1 MEVVVA
7 VEMMRVVVV
16 FGRRRAVAAV
26 VEGTVVV
33 DRCVETAPVV
43 GPE

>member
-1 MEVVVA
+1 M
-7 VEMMRVVVV
+7 VEMMGVVVV
-16 FGRRRAVAAV
+16 FGRRAGAAV

-33 DRCVETAPVV
+33 DRCVETALVV

>member
-1 MEVVVA
+1 MEAVVA
-7 VEMMRVVVV
+7 VGMMVVVVV
-16 FGRRRAVAAV
+16 FGRRAVAAV

-33 DRCVETAPVV
+33 DRCVETASVV